1 MYKLSNL
8 AAEDFDSIYEFTWR
22 KFGPSQADK
31 YTSGLDAFL
40 TLLARNP
47 LMGSDRA
54 DLMEGIRTHVHARH
68 TIFYKEAGGKVLVV
82 RILHQQMD
90 PLVHFE

>member
-8 AAEDFDSIYEFTWR
+8 AAEDFDSIYEFTWK

-31 YTSGLDAFL
+31 YTSELDAFL
-40 TLLARNP
+40 TLLAENP
-47 LMGSDRA
+47 LIGRDCSY
-54 DLMEGIRTHVHARH
+54 LMEGIYRYDRARH
-68 TIFYKEAGGKVLVV
+68 TIFYKDIDGHILVV

-90 PLVHFE
+90 PLVHFD